1 MNCCNVSSESF
12 VKHACVADTVLAQIF
27 ITYDWEKLQAFC
39 QSPQKLSVTAFQK
52 LLEFYVLA
60 SEAQQLSNIANTIL
74 DFVFSSRILPQ
85 DIKYAK
91 QVRKWNNILKQFI
104 LFSRNAVAENN
115 GLCEELIF
123 GWWKNVSQKHRA
135 TKNVFSLMGHSP
147 ISENSPWKGV
157 FSRKM
162 LFQNK
167 MYRQLLH
174 SGEVTYLLLKGQAG
188 YVIEHLCPVPLG
200 KKQQTMSKDVYTL
213 AARIPEKE
221 LIKYLNGNTVARG
234 LRFFTIHPKGLK
246 CLIKADYFGAIA
258 QMAND
263 FKLLLNNYP
272 DTFLIPKQKYQTA
285 LSYALD
291 FC

>member
-12 VKHACVADTVLAQIF
+12 VKHACVADALFRQISV
-27 ITYDWEKLQAFC
+27 TYDWEKLRTFC
-39 QSPQKLSVTAFQK
+39 QLQQKLSVNAFQK
-52 LLEFYVLA
+52 LLEFYVLT
-60 SEAQQLSNIANTIL
+60 SEAPQLTSVANAIL

-91 QVRKWNNILKQFI
+91 QVREWNKILKQFI
-104 LFSRNAVAENN
+104 LLSPNAVAENN
-115 GLCEELIF
+115 SLCEELIF
-123 GWWKNVSQKHRA
+123 GWWKNVSQKHRS

-157 FSRKM
+157 FSRKL

-174 SGEVTYLLLKGQAG
+174 SGDVTYLLLKGQAD
-188 YVIEHLCPVPLG
+188 YVIEHLYPIQLG
-200 KKQQTMSKDVYTL
+200 KKQQKLDKDVYTL
-213 AARIPEKE
+213 AARVPEKE
-221 LIKYLNGNTVARG
+221 LIKYLNGKPIARG
-234 LRFFTIHPKGLK
+234 LHFFTVHPKGLK

-258 QMAND
+258 QMANA
-263 FKLLLNNYP
+263 FKSLLKDYP
-272 DTFLIPKQKYQTA
+272 DTFHVSKQMYQTA

-291 FC
+291 V